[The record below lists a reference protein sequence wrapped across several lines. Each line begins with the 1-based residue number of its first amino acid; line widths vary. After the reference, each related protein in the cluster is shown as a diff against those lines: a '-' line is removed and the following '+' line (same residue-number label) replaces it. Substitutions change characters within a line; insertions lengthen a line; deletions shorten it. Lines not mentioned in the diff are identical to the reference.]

1 MLIST
6 LCFSGST
13 SYPANRW
20 LLVRN
25 TLLVSLLA
33 FGLTLLAWSPTKAQV
48 STFTTAQ
55 IELGT
60 GCDWPFSS
68 LAVNPVD
75 GKVYGFWRKGSGLE
89 AIYKLIRFDG
99 NSWTTV
105 STFAPTGNSGSP
117 INIPNFDSAS
127 DDVDIAIDAL
137 GRFHVTFRGS
147 RGGGTTSTR
156 GVWYG
161 LSTNGTSWT
170 FTEVQTFSDPSGFKG
185 TNDPVIEVDNTNQPH
200 VAFIVSDVNSPR
212 TYGIRYY
219 RYTGTDWVGETAL
232 SINGGVPA
240 NEVNNF
246 DMAIDGAGKA
256 HLAIQRETNNLGR
269 NGGLVYMTNSSG
281 SWSPL
286 TVVAEGA
293 QDQTQGNTLGI
304 DTDANN
310 KVYIVYSNYLDQI
323 NSTNNT
329 SGSFSA
335 PQQVNSNLSGDLID
349 GSFHIN
355 SNGSKS
361 FGYYSRGAQV
371 GFAYQPGGTG
381 TWATAL
387 AYTAPAEASA
397 GNYPSAI
404 LSSSGRVIILF
415 DNLTTGSGACSAQ
428 NTRKLWYATAT
439 VQAPTTP
446 APSFTQA
453 PAPTAV
459 CAGNTATFTATATG
473 ATSFQ
478 WQQDDNAG
486 FNSPTTVATGGI
498 YTVSTSGTTSTLSI
512 ATNASVNGQY
522 FRAVATN
529 STGST
534 NSTGALLT
542 VNALP
547 TPAIT
552 GLASAYCKNASAV
565 TLTGTPAGGS
575 FTINGTAAT
584 TLDPATRAVGTYT
597 VIYRYTNGS
606 GCVNTASQVVTIN
619 GVPTPS
625 ITGLAGAYCK
635 DAAAVTLTGSPT
647 GGSFTVDGNA
657 ATQFAPSN
665 LAAGSHTVI
674 YTYSNGTCTNT
685 ASQNVTVNA
694 LPVAPTVTNVAYCT
708 GASSSSLTATGT
720 GLKFYAG
727 PAGGTA
733 FASITPSTATSGT
746 FTYYVS
752 QTNANGCESVRAPL
766 TVTVNPLPVVAITGL
781 SGAYCKDAAAVT
793 LTATPSGGSFYIDGA
808 TLATQFNPASLADGA
823 HTVYYTYTDGN
834 GCTNNTIQNVTV
846 NPLPVVSIT
855 GLASAY
861 CKDAVAVTLTGSPTG
876 GSFTIDGNS
885 ATSFNPANLTAGAH
899 SVLYSYT
906 NSNGCTNT
914 TTQSV
919 TVNPLP
925 VVSITGLAGA
935 YCRDAATVTLTGAPA
950 GGSFTVDG
958 TSATQFA
965 PGTIAL
971 GAHTVRYMYTDGNG
985 CTNATTQNVTVNPLP
1000 FLSITG
1006 LANAYCQD
1014 AGTVTLTAT
1023 PVGGS
1028 FVIDGTPATQFNPAT
1043 LAVGNRTVDYRYTD
1057 ANGCANTATQIVRVK
1072 ATPPTPTLLTQSGGA
1087 YPASQS
1093 AVTVDVNS
1101 GNVNLV
1107 IGGCAGTISW
1117 SGPANSS
1124 GTGSTIIVATNQPG
1138 TFTYQAN
1145 CQVDGCTS
1153 PLATAV
1159 VTVGGRL
1166 TVLHRDVD
1174 NYADNNAIQPLIQLQ
1189 NQGLGSLPLANL
1201 TLRYYLTV
1209 EGTAALSNLSVNYAQ
1224 VGNGNVRLRYVPLS
1238 PAQQGASGYVE
1249 YSFTAGAG
1257 SLAPNGNTG
1266 SIQAYFAK
1274 SDYSGLNELNDYS
1287 YASVRNQLVGTQRI
1301 TAYYN
1306 GVLIAGVEPGTATQ
1320 VRALRALTESKNGPS
1335 ATQISTYLE
1344 VRNEGN
1350 VPVNYSDLKARYY
1363 FTSDGSERLQVEVD
1377 EGNVQT
1383 QLVALSPAVAGANY
1397 YLEIRFNQGGQL
1409 AAGASAGRIRYRI
1422 SKPDGGRFD
1431 QTNDYSYQ
1439 EQPAESS
1446 ANSRVVVY
1454 VGADRV
1460 WGREPGAAY
1469 RLAVAE
1475 PESQLA
1481 VTVLGN
1487 PVRDEVLSFQVSGAA
1502 GQPLQVVLVTPQG
1515 RVIAQK
1521 QVASPQPAEQY
1532 QFPLGEQGAGV
1543 FLLQVSTPTQ
1553 RQTVKVLKAE

>member
-1 MLIST
+1 MYRT
-6 LCFSGST
+6 LC
-13 SYPANRW
+13 AARRHRC
-20 LLVRN
+20 VHN
-25 TLLVSLLA
+25 TLVTGLLLA
-33 FGLTLLAWSPTKAQV
+33 VMVLLLPLSPAKAQI
-48 STFTTAQ
+48 SAFTAAQ
-55 IELGT
+55 IETGT

-99 NSWTTV
+99 SSWTTV

-117 INIPNFDSAS
+117 INIPNFDSAT

-147 RGGGTTSTR
+147 RGGGFDSVR

-161 LSTNGTSWT
+161 LSTNGTSWA
-170 FTEVQTFSDPSGFKG
+170 FTEIQTFSDPSGFKG
-185 TNDPVIEVDNTNQPH
+185 TDDPVIEIDAANQPH
-200 VAFIVSDVNSPR
+200 IGFRVSDVNSPR

-219 RYTGTDWVGETAL
+219 RFTGTAWVGETAI
-232 SINGGVPA
+232 SITGGVPA

-256 HLAIQRETNNLGR
+256 HMAIQRETNNMGR
-269 NGGLVYMTNSSG
+269 NGGLVYTTNSSG
-281 SWSPL
+281 SWVTP
-286 TVVAEGA
+286 TVLAEGA

-304 DTDANN
+304 DTDAAN
-310 KVYIVYSNYLDQI
+310 KVHIVYSGYPDRINYI
-323 NSTNNT
+323 TNT

-335 PQQVNSNLSGDLID
+335 PQQINGNLSGSLVE

-355 SNGSKS
+355 SNGDKS
-361 FGYYSRGAQV
+361 FGYRSNGLR
-371 GFAYQPGGTG
+371 FAYQPAGAGAWT
-381 TWATAL
+381 TAL
-387 AYTAPAEASA
+387 AYTPPAEARA
-397 GNYPSAI
+397 FNYPSAI
-404 LSSSGRVIILF
+404 LAPSGRVIILF
-415 DNLTTGSGACSAQ
+415 DNLTTGNGDCSAQ

-453 PAPTAV
+453 PTSTAV
-459 CAGNTATFTATATG
+459 CTGNTATFTATATG

-478 WQQDDNAG
+478 WQQDDNSA
-486 FNSPTTVATGGI
+486 FSSPATVTTGGI

-512 ATNASVNGQY
+512 ATNTSANGQY

-547 TPAIT
+547 TPSIT
-552 GLASAYCKNASAV
+552 GLASAYCKDAVAV
-565 TLTGTPAGGS
+565 TLTGSPTGGNFTVDGNSATSFNPAALATGS
-575 FTINGTAAT
+575 H
-584 TLDPATRAVGTYT
+584 T
-597 VIYRYTNGS
+597 VVYRYTNGS
-606 GCVNTASQVVTIN
+606 GCVNTATQNVTVN
-619 GVPTPS
+619 PLPAVS
-625 ITGLAGAYCK
+625 ITGLSSAYCK

-647 GGSFTVDGNA
+647 GGSFTVDGNS
-657 ATQFAPSN
+657 ATQ
-665 LAAGSHTVI
+665 
-674 YTYSNGTCTNT
+674 
-685 ASQNVTVNA
+685 
-694 LPVAPTVTNVAYCT
+694 
-708 GASSSSLTATGT
+708 
-720 GLKFYAG
+720 
-727 PAGGTA
+727 
-733 FASITPSTATSGT
+733 
-746 FTYYVS
+746 
-752 QTNANGCESVRAPL
+752 
-766 TVTVNPLPVVAITGL
+766 
-781 SGAYCKDAAAVT
+781 
-793 LTATPSGGSFYIDGA
+793 
-808 TLATQFNPASLADGA
+808 
-823 HTVYYTYTDGN
+823 
-834 GCTNNTIQNVTV
+834 
-846 NPLPVVSIT
+846 
-855 GLASAY
+855 
-861 CKDAVAVTLTGSPTG
+861 
-876 GSFTIDGNS
+876 
-885 ATSFNPANLTAGAH
+885 FNPANLTAGAH

-925 VVSITGLAGA
+925 VVSITGLASA
-935 YCRDAATVTLTGAPA
+935 YCRDAATVTLTGTPA

-971 GAHTVRYMYTDGNG
+971 GAHTVRYVYTDNNG

-1023 PVGGS
+1023 PEGGS
-1028 FVIDGTPATQFNPAT
+1028 FTIDGNSATQFNPAT

-1057 ANGCANTATQIVRVK
+1057 SNGCANTATQIVRVK

-1101 GNVNLV
+1101 GNVTLLV
-1107 IGGCAGTISW
+1107 GGCAGTINW
-1117 SGPANSS
+1117 SGPNNSS
-1124 GTGSTIIVATNQPG
+1124 GTVSTITVATDQPG
-1138 TFTYQAN
+1138 AFTYQTS
-1145 CQVDGCTS
+1145 CLVDGCAS
-1153 PLATAV
+1153 LPATAV

-1174 NYADNNAIQPLIQLQ
+1174 NYADNNAIQPLLVLQ
-1189 NQGLGSLPLANL
+1189 NQGLGTLPLANV

-1209 EGTAALSNLSVNYAQ
+1209 EGASALSNLSINYAQ
-1224 VGNGNVRLRYVPLS
+1224 LGNQNVQLRYVPLT
-1238 PAQQGASGYVE
+1238 PVLQGAAGYIE

-1257 SLAPNGNTG
+1257 SLAPGG
-1266 SIQAYFAK
+1266 SSGPIQAYFAK
-1274 SDYSGLNELNDYS
+1274 GDYSGLNERDDYS
-1287 YASVRNQLVGTQRI
+1287 YAIVRNQLVGNLRI

-1306 GVLIAGVEPGTATQ
+1306 GVLIAGVEPGTTTQ
-1320 VRALRALTESKNGPS
+1320 IRALRALTESKNGPS
-1335 ATQISTYLE
+1335 ATQIHTYLDI
-1344 VRNEGN
+1344 RNEGN
-1350 VPVNYSDLKARYY
+1350 VPVNYSDLTARYY
-1363 FTSDGSERLQVEVD
+1363 FTSDGNERLQVEVD

-1383 QLVALSPAVAGANY
+1383 QLVALNPAVGGANY
-1397 YLEIRFNQGGQL
+1397 YLEIRFNQSGQL
-1409 AAGASAGRIRYRI
+1409 APGASTGRVRYRI
-1422 SKPDGGRFD
+1422 SKPSGGRFD

-1446 ANSRVVVY
+1446 SNSRVVVY

-1460 WGREPGAAY
+1460 WGREPGAAF
-1469 RLAVAE
+1469 RMAVAE
-1475 PESQLA
+1475 PNTGLQ

-1487 PVRDEVLSFQVSGAA
+1487 PVRDDAVSVEITGAG
-1502 GQPLQVVLVTPQG
+1502 GQPLQLQLITAQG
-1515 RVIAQK
+1515 TILSQK
-1521 QVASPQPAEQY
+1521 QVPNPQPTERH
-1532 QFPLGEQGAGV
+1532 QFSVQGQPAGML
-1543 FLLQVSTPTQ
+1543 LLQVSTPTE
-1553 RQTVKVLKAE
+1553 RQTIKVLKAE

>member
-1 MLIST
+1 MLNFT
-6 LCFSGST
+6 LSPNIHLF
-13 SYPANRW
+13 PASRW
-20 LLVRN
+20 LGVRN
-25 TLLVSLLA
+25 AWVASLL
-33 FGLTLLAWSPTKAQV
+33 LLAMVILPFSSAKAQI

-55 IELGT
+55 IETGT

-99 NSWTTV
+99 TGWTTV

-117 INIPNFDSAS
+117 INIPNFDNAT

-147 RGGGTTSTR
+147 RGGGFDSVR

-161 LSTNGTSWT
+161 LSTNGTSWS

-185 TNDPVIEVDNTNQPH
+185 TNDPVIEVDANNRPH
-200 VAFIVSDVNSPR
+200 VAFITSDVNSPR

-219 RYTGTDWVGETAL
+219 RYTGTEWVGETAL

-256 HLAIQRETNNLGR
+256 HLAIQRETNNMGR

-323 NSTNNT
+323 YISDNT

-361 FGYYSRGAQV
+361 FGYYSRDLRV

-387 AYTAPAEASA
+387 AYTAPAEARA
-397 GNYPSAI
+397 GNFPSAI
-404 LSSSGRVIILF
+404 LSNSGRVIILF
-415 DNLTTGSGACSAQ
+415 DNLTTGNNACSAQ

-453 PAPTAV
+453 PASTAV
-459 CAGNTATFTATATG
+459 CTGNTATFTVTTTG
-473 ATSFQ
+473 ATNIQ

-486 FNSPTTVATGGI
+486 FSSPTTIA
-498 YTVSTSGTTSTLSI
+498 SGNISPGSASGVTSTLSI
-512 ATNASVNGQY
+512 AANASVNGQY

-534 NSTGALLT
+534 NSSGALLT

-547 TPAIT
+547 TPSIT
-552 GLASAYCKNASAV
+552 GLASAYCKNAAAV
-565 TLTGTPAGGS
+565 TLTGSPSGGTFTVDGTTATSFNPAALATGS
-575 FTINGTAAT
+575 H
-584 TLDPATRAVGTYT
+584 AV
-597 VIYRYTNGS
+597 VYRYTNGS
-606 GCVNTASQVVTIN
+606 GCTNTASQNVTVN
-619 GVPTPS
+619 PLPTVS
-625 ITGLAGAYCK
+625 ITGLASAYCK

-647 GGSFTVDGNA
+647 GGSFTVDGTSATSFNPA
-657 ATQFAPSN
+657 TLATGSHGVAYTFTNGNGCTNTATQNVTINDLPTVSITGLASAYCKSASAVTLAGSPTGGSFTIDGNSATSFNPST
-665 LAAGSHTVI
+665 LATGSHTVVYR
-674 YTYSNGTCTNT
+674 YTNSNGCTNT
-685 ASQNVTVNA
+685 ATQS
-694 LPVAPTVTNVAYCT
+694 
-708 GASSSSLTATGT
+708 
-720 GLKFYAG
+720 
-727 PAGGTA
+727 
-733 FASITPSTATSGT
+733 
-746 FTYYVS
+746 
-752 QTNANGCESVRAPL
+752 
-766 TVTVNPLPVVAITGL
+766 VTVNPLPVVAITGL
-781 SGAYCKDAAAVT
+781 ASAYCKDAAAVT
-793 LTATPSGGSFYIDGA
+793 LTATPAGGSFYIDAA
-808 TLATQFNPASLADGA
+808 TLATQFNPAALADGS

-834 GCTNNTIQNVTV
+834 GCTNSTIQNVIV

-855 GLASAY
+855 NLASAY
-861 CKDAVAVTLTGSPTG
+861 CKDASAVTLTGSPVG
-876 GSFTIDGNS
+876 GRFTIDGNP

-906 NSNGCTNT
+906 NNNGCTNT

-919 TVNPLP
+919 AVNALP
-925 VVSITGLAGA
+925 VVSITGLASA
-935 YCRDAATVTLTGAPA
+935 YCRDAATVTLTGTPA

-971 GAHTVRYMYTDGNG
+971 GSHTVRYVYTDGNG

-1006 LANAYCQD
+1006 LATAYCQD

-1023 PVGGS
+1023 PTGGS
-1028 FVIDGTPATQFNPAT
+1028 FAIDGTPATQFNPAI

-1057 ANGCANTATQIVRVK
+1057 ANGCSNTATQIVRVK

-1107 IGGCAGTISW
+1107 VGGCAGTISW
-1117 SGPANSS
+1117 SGPNNSS
-1124 GTGSTIIVATNQPG
+1124 GAGSTIMVATNQPG
-1138 TFTYQAN
+1138 TFTYRAS

-1174 NYADNNAIQPLIQLQ
+1174 NYADNNAIQPLIVLQ
-1189 NQGLGSLPLANL
+1189 NQGLGALPLSGL
-1201 TLRYYLTV
+1201 TVRYYLTV
-1209 EGTAALSNLSVNYAQ
+1209 EGASALSNLSVNYAQ
-1224 VGNGNVRLRYVPLS
+1224 IGNQNVRLRYVPLS
-1238 PAQQGASGYVE
+1238 PVQQGAAGYVE
-1249 YSFTAGAG
+1249 YSFTSGAG
-1257 SLAPNGNTG
+1257 SLAPGASSG
-1266 SIQAYFAK
+1266 AIQTYFAK
-1274 SDYSGLNELNDYS
+1274 GDYSGLNERDDYS
-1287 YASVRNQLVGTQRI
+1287 YATVRDQLVSNLRI

-1306 GVLIAGVEPGTATQ
+1306 GVLIAGIEPGTTTQ
-1320 VRALRALTESKNGPS
+1320 IRALRALTESKNGPS
-1335 ATQISTYLE
+1335 ATQISTYLD

-1350 VPVNYSDLKARYY
+1350 VPVNYSDIKARYY
-1363 FTSDGSERLQVEVD
+1363 FTSDGNERLQVEVD

-1383 QLVALSPAVAGANY
+1383 QLVALNPAVGGANY
-1397 YLEIRFNQGGQL
+1397 YLEIRYNQGGQL
-1409 AAGASAGRIRYRI
+1409 APGASTGRVRYRI

-1446 ANSRVVVY
+1446 SNSKVVVY
-1454 VGADRV
+1454 AGADRL
-1460 WGREPGAAY
+1460 WGREPGAAF
-1469 RLAVAE
+1469 RMAVAE
-1475 PESQLA
+1475 PNTGLQ

-1487 PVRDEVLSFQVSGAA
+1487 PVRDDAVLVQITGAGA
-1502 GQPLQVVLVTPQG
+1502 QPLQLQLISAQGKLVD
-1515 RVIAQK
+1515 QK
-1521 QVASPQPAEQY
+1521 QVLSPQPTEQ
-1532 QFPLGEQGAGV
+1532 QQLSLQGQGAGI
-1543 FLLQVSTPTQ
+1543 FLLQVSTPTE
-1553 RQTVKVLKAE
+1553 RQTIKVLKAE